1 MVDILEKF
9 ALNMSLLVVG
19 FIGSII
25 YTLTN
30 KPRSFTRGFITVLAG
45 TLSANYL
52 TPLIMQLM
60 SISMDAQY
68 GVAFF
73 LGYSGLKI
81 FEIILDKFKK

>member
-1 MVDILEKF
+1 
-9 ALNMSLLVVG
+9 MSLLVVG

-30 KPRSFTRGFITVLAG
+30 RPRSFTRGFITVLAG

-81 FEIILDKFKK
+81 FEIVLDKFKK

>member
-1 MVDILEKF
+1 
-9 ALNMSLLVVG
+9 
-19 FIGSII
+19 
-25 YTLTN
+25 
-30 KPRSFTRGFITVLAG
+30 
-45 TLSANYL
+45 
-52 TPLIMQLM
+52 MQLM

>member
-1 MVDILEKF
+1 MVEILEKL
-9 ALNMSLLVVG
+9 ALNMSLLIVG
-19 FIGSII
+19 FMGSLV

-30 KPRSFTRGFITVLAG
+30 KPRSYTRGFVIVLAG